1 MKLFFKAKP
10 ADKVILISDALPI
23 TYSDLKET
31 VFADYKIYY
40 DGDKATSEDGTI
52 AGSTKLLPDIIKILG
67 KKGMFNPQFIQNVY
81 NYHGIEPIGEIEW
94 NEDFEIVGCWFV

>member
-31 VFADYKIYY
+31 VFADSKIYY
-40 DGDKATSEDGTI
+40 DGSKATSADGTI
-52 AGSTKLLPDIIKILG
+52 AGSTKLLPEIIKILG
-67 KKGMFNPQFIQNVY
+67 KKGMFNPQFINNVY
-81 NYHGIEPIGEIEW
+81 EYHSIKTIGEIIW
-94 NEDFEIVGCWFV
+94 NDDFDIISIKA